1 MLTSISTQNPIT
13 PIHTSSQVSTS
24 STDFEQAM
32 QAAINNQLDST
43 TTNTKVETSQPTL
56 LTDADSAKNAR
67 PNIKE
72 FMDKTGATFEDAS
85 EIVYGVIGSNTDT
98 RNWSAIMNS
107 TDPMTMARQA
117 TGLMYNQPTSLTD
130 KTNPSNE
137 SMKIVAQS
145 GNFTLNQHHDD
156 EGNITYQGIGLS
168 DSQGNL
174 LRSVGS
180 SAEQIQRN
188 AWLFG
193 FDTQPLQNLI
203 EPAKTMSNDI
213 VTAINM
219 VINTPEKVNTN
230 AQQTNI
236 SEAENTAPSN
246 EQTQAS
252 IQSISAQL
260 SELSAKLVNNQPTNI
275 STYLNQVTQIQTMMQ
290 QLSALEEEAKKVA

>member
-13 PIHTSSQVSTS
+13 PIHTSSQVTTS

-32 QAAINNQLDST
+32 QAAINNQIDST
-43 TTNTKVETSQPTL
+43 TNNKVETSQPTL
-56 LTDADSAKNAR
+56 LTDADSARNAR

-117 TGLMYNQPTSLTD
+117 TGLMYNQPNSLTD
-130 KTNPSNE
+130 KANHSSE

-145 GNFTLNQHHDD
+145 GNFTLNQHHDE

-168 DSQGNL
+168 DLQGNL

-213 VTAINM
+213 LAAINT
-219 VINTPEKVNTN
+219 VINTPEKVTTS

-236 SEAENTAPSN
+236 SEAENTAASI